1 MRDIG
6 IYTVIAL
13 YVASTTACFYIT
25 CQSESGLLLL
35 PQQSSS
41 QRKRMQLWIVNKE
54 MQMGEKGVMMTRKL
68 PMILMPGN
76 WDSFTMVLH

>member
-1 MRDIG
+1 
-6 IYTVIAL
+6 
-13 YVASTTACFYIT
+13 
-25 CQSESGLLLL
+25 LL